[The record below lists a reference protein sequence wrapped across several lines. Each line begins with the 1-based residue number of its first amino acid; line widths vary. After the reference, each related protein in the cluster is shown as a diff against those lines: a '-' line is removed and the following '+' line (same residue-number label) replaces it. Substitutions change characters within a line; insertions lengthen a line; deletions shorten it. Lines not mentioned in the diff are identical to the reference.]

1 MPIRVR
7 WTTKDYFPFALMLLG
22 TCGIF
27 QVLFIF
33 IAQYLL
39 NVGNFYVVILIPT
52 GVTIALF
59 FGSTI
64 IFESY
69 AQVERNRK
77 LKTQFQKA
85 QGHSSNIERFLY
97 FPVVRPLLIMFAV
110 FTALFFSSYFFCAT
124 FLGKALSFL
133 VAENF
138 AALICLL
145 ISNFIEKRYGRIKR
159 Y

>member
-7 WTTKDYFPFALMLLG
+7 WTTTEYFPYALMLLG
-22 TCGIF
+22 ACGAF

-52 GVTIALF
+52 GVTFGLF
-59 FGSTI
+59 FGSMI

-69 AQVERNRK
+69 AQMERNRK
-77 LKTQFQKA
+77 LKSRFQKS
-85 QGHSSNIERFLY
+85 QKYSSNMERFLY
-97 FPVVRPLLIMFAV
+97 FPIVRPLLIMFII
-110 FTALFFSSYFFCAT
+110 FTGLFFSTYFFCAT
-124 FLGKALSFL
+124 FLDKSLSFL
-133 VAENF
+133 VAETF
-138 AALICLL
+138 AAIICLL
-145 ISNFIEKRYGRIKR
+145 IANLIEKRYGRIKR

>member
-27 QVLFIF
+27 QLLFIF

-52 GVTIALF
+52 GVTITLF
-59 FGSTI
+59 FGSMI

-77 LKTQFQKA
+77 LKSRFQKA
-85 QGHSSNIERFLY
+85 QSYSSTLERFLY

-110 FTALFFSSYFFCAT
+110 FGGLFFATYFFCAT
-124 FLGKALSFL
+124 FLDKVISFL
-133 VAENF
+133 VSETF
-138 AALICLL
+138 AAVISLL
-145 ISNFIEKRYGRIKR
+145 IANLIEKRYGRVKR

>member
-7 WTTKDYFPFALMLLG
+7 WTTKQYFPFAMMLLG
-22 TCGIF
+22 ACGVF

-39 NVGNFYVVILIPT
+39 NVGNLFVVTLIPL
-52 GVTIALF
+52 GVTIGLL
-59 FGSTI
+59 FGSMI

-77 LKTQFQKA
+77 LKTRFQKS
-85 QGHSSNIERFLY
+85 QGISSKFQRFLY
-97 FPVVRPLLIMFAV
+97 FPVVRPLLIMFSI
-110 FTALFFSSYFFCAT
+110 FMALFFISYLFGAT
-124 FLGKALSFL
+124 FLDKATSFL
-133 VAENF
+133 VGEVF
-138 AALICLL
+138 ATIICLL
-145 ISNFIEKRYGRIKR
+145 VANLIEKRYGRVRR

>member
-7 WTTKDYFPFALMLLG
+7 WTTLEYFPLSLMLLG
-22 TCGIF
+22 ACGAF
-27 QVLFIF
+27 QLLFIF

-39 NVGNFYVVILIPT
+39 NVGNFYVVILVPT

-59 FGSTI
+59 FGSMI

-77 LKTQFQKA
+77 LKSRFQKSRKY
-85 QGHSSNIERFLY
+85 SSNLERFLY
-97 FPVVRPLLIMFAV
+97 FPIVRPLLIMFAI
-110 FTALFFSSYFFCAT
+110 FSGLFFSSYFFCAT
-124 FLGKALSFL
+124 FLDKVLSFL
-133 VAENF
+133 IADTF
-138 AALICLL
+138 SAIICLL
-145 ISNFIEKRYGRIKR
+145 IANLIEKRYGRVKR

>member
-7 WTTKDYFPFALMLLG
+7 WTTKQYFPFALMLLG
-22 TCGIF
+22 ACGVF

-39 NVGNFYVVILIPT
+39 NVGNLYVVTLIPI

-59 FGSTI
+59 FGTMI

-69 AQVERNRK
+69 AQVERNKK
-77 LKTQFQKA
+77 LKSRFQKSR
-85 QGHSSNIERFLY
+85 GYSSTLESFLY
-97 FPVVRPLLIMFAV
+97 FPIVRPLLIVFAI
-110 FTALFFSSYFFCAT
+110 FTGIFFGAYFFCAT
-124 FLGKALSFL
+124 FLDKSLSFL
-133 VAENF
+133 VAETF
-138 AALICLL
+138 AAVICLL
-145 ISNFIEKRYGRIKR
+145 IANLVEKRYGRIKR